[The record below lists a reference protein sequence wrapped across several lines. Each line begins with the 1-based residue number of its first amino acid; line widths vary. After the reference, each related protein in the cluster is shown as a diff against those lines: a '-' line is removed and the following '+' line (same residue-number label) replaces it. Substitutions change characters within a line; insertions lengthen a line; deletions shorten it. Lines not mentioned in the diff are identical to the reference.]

1 MVSSLNDKA
10 YVAAITGRRIRVLR
24 QRLRLTLDETAAQA
38 GISKPYL
45 SQVERGHATPSLR
58 SLIGIAR
65 ALGVTLQHFIETP
78 GEAQVVRRA
87 DRLAMKDF
95 SGAAIQHGYLTKPD
109 GNLSLEAQL
118 VKIPAGAKHF
128 EVAARSAEEFMY
140 MLSGEVS
147 LVLEGTTFVLRAGD
161 TAHFESAVP
170 HGWAN
175 PSDTEGVFVWVG
187 TPKLI

>member
-10 YVAAITGRRIRVLR
+10 YVAAVTGRRIRTIR
-24 QRLRLTLDETAAQA
+24 QRLRLTLDETAARA

-58 SLIGIAR
+58 ALIGIAR
-65 ALGVTLQHFIETP
+65 ALGVTLQYFVGTQ

-87 DRLAMKDF
+87 ERMTFADF
-95 SGAAIQHGYLTKPD
+95 KGSDHQYGHLTKPD
-109 GNLSLEAQL
+109 GNLSLAAQL
-118 VKIPAGAKHF
+118 VKVPAGAKHF
-128 EVAARSAEEFMY
+128 QVAAQSAEEFMY
-140 MLSGEVS
+140 VLSGEVS
-147 LVLEGTTFVLRAGD
+147 LTLEGATFVLRAGD
-161 TAHFESAVP
+161 TAHFESAAP

-175 PSDTEGVFVWVG
+175 PSDTESVFVWVG

>member
-10 YVAAITGRRIRVLR
+10 YVAAITGRRIRTLR
-24 QRLRLTLDETAAQA
+24 QRLRLTLDEAAAQA

-65 ALGVTLQHFIETP
+65 ALGVALQYFIETP
-78 GEAQVVRRA
+78 GEAQIVRRA
-87 DRLAMKDF
+87 ERVTFKGF
-95 SGAAIQHGYLTKPD
+95 SGSQNQYGYLTKPD

-118 VKIPAGAKHF
+118 VKIPAGAQHF
-128 EVAARSAEEFMY
+128 EVAAQSAEELMY
-140 MLSGEVS
+140 VLSGEVS
-147 LVLEGTTFVLRAGD
+147 LTLEDTTYVLRAGD
-161 TAHFESAVP
+161 TAHFESAAP

-175 PSDTEGVFVWVG
+175 PTDTESVFVWIG

>member
-10 YVAAITGRRIRVLR
+10 YIAAITGRRIRTLR

-58 SLIGIAR
+58 ALIGIAR
-65 ALGVTLQHFIETP
+65 ALGVSLQHFIETP
-78 GEAQVVRRA
+78 GEAQIVRRA
-87 DRLAMKDF
+87 ERLTFKGF
-95 SGAAIQHGYLTKPD
+95 SGSQTQYGYLTKPD

-128 EVAARSAEEFMY
+128 EVAAQSAEEFMY
-140 MLSGEVS
+140 VLSGEVS
-147 LVLEGTTFVLRAGD
+147 LTLEDSTFVLRAGD
-161 TAHFESAVP
+161 TAHFESAAP

-175 PSDTEGVFVWVG
+175 PTDTESVFVWVG